1 MLWGNFDCYDL
12 GTCYS
17 RSLPR
22 VDTFVGREEDIRNI
36 TGYLDFTSSD
46 VEVVHIVGPP
56 GFGKSTLAKKIGHIL
71 LRKGVKVHY
80 ADIRQITNWDAIAEK
95 IMLSIVDSTKHK
107 LTFDHLER
115 WVHKQ
120 YSNTLLI
127 LDNCDEVFETHKE
140 NLLDGIRALALSSY
154 KKRVRY
160 ILTSQKWEADV
171 GNFQLHAIYN
181 LSSEAA
187 SQLLSKLA
195 PSLTDVQKM
204 QIAELTGN
212 VPLALDVVGAIFKF
226 PNAPTA
232 EEVIQSLRENPV
244 TTLSSS
250 KIHSKLDVSIGLA
263 YSYLSPELKQLCL
276 NLSQF
281 PGSFSGE
288 SAFAIFDISSKFQMT
303 GSGMNRLI
311 DRESPLDMLVQR
323 SLLQF
328 NSAQKRFYFHQLIQK
343 YFLHVTSQEE
353 EGSKLLKLNF
363 ESKFQLY
370 FAQTLDKILKDYLLG
385 HLAVTVLND
394 EKHNFGY
401 MFSLFK
407 TAKHVNN
414 AYFGVQVTLR
424 AIHMNILEPL
434 FFPTE
439 LRNISWIML
448 TALESYTAAHAEV
461 ASVES
466 FLETYVSVVVQTARL
481 ERQFHMNA
489 DFAIEILSLRR
500 GKVDE
505 GYEMNLLSNYTYTMF
520 YRVLGQYY
528 KENGQ
533 QENATLCDAHI
544 LARAHDQLDHCY
556 PHSHCDYFSISVAYE
571 NIGDSANAFQFRKRA
586 HKHQWSSLSP
596 MQQVKLT
603 IDLYNDYSNVSL
615 GNSVSQADQFSSLI
629 INQSMSEYL
638 MIASGSDYLEDVYYD
653 AVDFFKSKNMDEHV
667 IRLQYKM
674 NDIIRSQCELEINGN
689 VYVFLECTQR
699 FISVVQHAWK
709 RQCYYLTILSGI
721 KVLSL
726 LSSYKPETVLMKVK
740 FSTYMLV
747 AESYYQIGNYSA
759 AQIWLKQT
767 LHIVN
772 EGLKEYS
779 FMNRTDR
786 KRVCFYLLM
795 SGDYFNAFCY
805 GYIIKDTI
813 IVFFAHL
820 IDLVYE
826 EYVISSPK
834 KQPEAEAVILSTET
848 GVTEEKYSFVW
859 SQFNHYAHKFQC
871 AIDKHV
877 SRVYL
882 YSAFIV
888 LYFLLVI
895 TACKF
900 STRIAFVIIYL
911 MSFFCTRQQILC
923 CFSCVRLIIVMVAAS
938 IITMFVF
945 VLGLDWLY

>member
-1 MLWGNFDCYDL
+1 M
-12 GTCYS
+12 
-17 RSLPR
+17 
-22 VDTFVGREEDIRNI
+22 
-36 TGYLDFTSSD
+36 
-46 VEVVHIVGPP
+46 
-56 GFGKSTLAKKIGHIL
+56 
-71 LRKGVKVHY
+71 
-80 ADIRQITNWDAIAEK
+80 
-95 IMLSIVDSTKHK
+95 
-107 LTFDHLER
+107 
-115 WVHKQ
+115 
-120 YSNTLLI
+120 
-127 LDNCDEVFETHKE
+127 
-140 NLLDGIRALALSSY
+140 
-154 KKRVRY
+154 RY
-160 ILTSQKWEADV
+160 ILTSQKQEADV
-171 GNFQLHAIYN
+171 GNYYQIHAIYN

-187 SQLLSKLA
+187 SQLIGKLA

-232 EEVIQSLRENPV
+232 DEVIQSLREKPI

-250 KIHSKLDVSIGLA
+250 KVHPKLDVSIGLA

-281 PGSFSGE
+281 PGSFSGG
-288 SAFAIFDISSKFQMT
+288 SAFAIFDISSKFKMT
-303 GSGMNRLI
+303 GWGINRLI

-328 NSAQKRFYFHQLIQK
+328 NSALKRFHFHQLIQK

-353 EGSKLLKLNF
+353 EGSQLLKHHF
-363 ESKFQLY
+363 ESKFQLH

-414 AYFGVQVTLR
+414 AYFSVQVTLR

-439 LRNISWIML
+439 LQNML
-448 TALESYTAAHAEV
+448 MALESYTAAEQD
-461 ASVES
+461 SVES

-481 ERQFHMNA
+481 ERSFHMNA

-500 GKVDE
+500 GRIDA
-505 GYEMNLLSNYTYTMF
+505 GYKKNLVSINTYTMF

-533 QENATLCDAHI
+533 EENATLCDAHI
-544 LARAHDQLDHCY
+544 LKLARAHDQLDHCY
-556 PHSHCDYFSISVAYE
+556 PQCDYFSISVAYE
-571 NIGDSANAFQFRKRA
+571 NVGDSAHAFQFRKLA
-586 HKHQWSSLSP
+586 YKHQWSSLSP

-629 INQSMSEYL
+629 LNQNMSEYL
-638 MIASGSDYLEDVYYD
+638 IIASGSIEDVYYD

-674 NDIIRSQCELEINGN
+674 NDIIESQCELEINVN
-689 VYVFLECTQR
+689 VHDVTTCIMECIR
-699 FISVVQHAWK
+699 YFISVIQHAWK
-709 RQCYYLTILSGI
+709 RQCYYLTILLGKNI
-721 KVLSL
+721 LSIL
-726 LSSYKPETVLMKVK
+726 DSYNYVPLPKYPKTVLMKGR

-747 AESYYQIGNYSA
+747 ARSYYQIGNYSA

-767 LHIVN
+767 LQIVN
-772 EGLKEYS
+772 EGLKDYS

-795 SGDYFNAFCY
+795 SGDYCNAFCY
-805 GYIIKDTI
+805 GYIIKDAI

-834 KQPEAEAVILSTET
+834 KQPAAEAVILSTET

-859 SQFNHYAHKFQC
+859 SQINHYVHKFQC
-871 AIDKHV
+871 AFDKHV
-877 SRVYL
+877 ERISDQVFVYL
-882 YSAFIV
+882 YSALFV

-900 STRIAFVIIYL
+900 STRIAFVIFYL
-911 MSFFCTRQQILC
+911 MSFFCTHQQILC
-923 CFSCVRLIIVMVAAS
+923 CFSCVKFIIVMVVAS

>member
-1 MLWGNFDCYDL
+1 M
-12 GTCYS
+12 
-17 RSLPR
+17 
-22 VDTFVGREEDIRNI
+22 DTFVGREEDIRNI

-46 VEVVHIVGPP
+46 VQVVHIVGPP
-56 GFGKSTLAKKIGHIL
+56 GFGKSTLAKQIGHII

-80 ADIRQITNWDAIAEK
+80 ADIRQITNSDAIAEK
-95 IMLSIVDSTKHK
+95 IMLGIVDSTKHK
-107 LTFDHLER
+107 VTFDHLER

-140 NLLDGIRALALSSY
+140 NFLDRIRALARSSY

-160 ILTSQKWEADV
+160 ILTGQKWEADV
-171 GNFQLHAIYN
+171 GNYYQIHAIYN

-187 SQLLSKLA
+187 NQLLGELA
-195 PSLTDVQKM
+195 PTLTNVQKM

-212 VPLALDVVGAIFKF
+212 VPLALEVVGAIFKF
-226 PNAPTA
+226 PNAPTVD
-232 EEVIQSLRENPV
+232 EVMQGLRENPV
-244 TTLSSS
+244 TTLSPS
-250 KIHSKLDVSIGLA
+250 KIHSRLDVPIGLA

-303 GSGMNRLI
+303 GWGINRLI

-328 NSAQKRFYFHQLIQK
+328 NSALKRFHFHQLIQK

-353 EGSKLLKLNF
+353 EGSKLLKLHF
-363 ESKFQLY
+363 ESQFQLY
-370 FAQTLDKILKDYLLG
+370 FAQTLNKILKDYLLG

-394 EKHNFGY
+394 EKHNLEHMFG
-401 MFSLFK
+401 LFK

-414 AYFGVQVTLR
+414 TYFGVQVTLR

-434 FFPTE
+434 FFLTE
-439 LRNISWIML
+439 LCNISWNML
-448 TALESYTAAHAEV
+448 MALESYTAAKK

-466 FLETYVSVVVQTARL
+466 FLETYVGVVIETAKL
-481 ERQFHMNA
+481 ERSFHVNA

-500 GKVDE
+500 GRVDD
-505 GYEMNLLSNYTYTMF
+505 GYDMNLVSINTYTMF

-533 QENATLCDAHI
+533 EENATLCDAYI

-556 PHSHCDYFSISVAYE
+556 PHCDYFSISVAYE
-571 NIGDSANAFQFRKRA
+571 NVGDNAHAFHFRELAYKD
-586 HKHQWSSLSP
+586 QWSLLSP
-596 MQQVKLT
+596 MQQVQLT
-603 IDLYNDYSNVSL
+603 IDLYNVSL
-615 GNSVSQADQFSSLI
+615 GNNVSQADQFSSLI
-629 INQSMSEYL
+629 INENISKYL
-638 MIASGSDYLEDVYYD
+638 IIASGSDYLEDVYYD
-653 AVDFFKSKNMDEHV
+653 AVDFYKSKNMDEHV
-667 IRLQYKM
+667 ICLQYKM
-674 NDIIRSQCELEINGN
+674 SIIIRSQCELEINGK

-721 KVLSL
+721 KILSI
-726 LSSYKPETVLMKVK
+726 LSSYKQETVSIMKVR

-779 FMNRTDR
+779 FMNWTDR
-786 KRVCFYLLM
+786 RRVCFYLLM

-820 IDLVYE
+820 IDFVYE

-834 KQPEAEAVILSTET
+834 KQPAAEAVILSTET
-848 GVTEEKYSFVW
+848 GMTEKKYSFVW
-859 SQFNHYAHKFQC
+859 SQFNHYVHKFQC
-871 AIDKHV
+871 AIDKRV
-877 SRVYL
+877 SRIERVYL

-923 CFSCVRLIIVMVAAS
+923 CFSCVRLVIVMVIAS

>member
-95 IMLSIVDSTKHK
+95 VMLSIVDSTKHK

-212 VPLALDVVGAIFKF
+212 VPLALDVVGAIFNF

-303 GSGMNRLI
+303 GSGMNRPI

-353 EGSKLLKLNF
+353 EGSKLLKLHF

-394 EKHNFGY
+394 EKHNLEY

-489 DFAIEILSLRR
+489 DFAIEILSLRQGR
-500 GKVDE
+500 VDD
-505 GYEMNLLSNYTYTMF
+505 GYKMNLLSNYTYTMF

-533 QENATLCDAHI
+533 EENATLCDAHI

-571 NIGDSANAFQFRKRA
+571 NVGDSAHAFQFRKRA
-586 HKHQWSSLSP
+586 YKHQWFSLSP
-596 MQQVKLT
+596 MQQVKLC
-603 IDLYNDYSNVSL
+603 IDLYNDYTNVSL

-629 INQSMSEYL
+629 INENISEYL
-638 MIASGSDYLEDVYYD
+638 LIASGSDYLEDVYYD
-653 AVDFFKSKNMDEHV
+653 AVDFFRAKNMKEHA
-667 IRLQYKM
+667 LQLQFKM
-674 NDIIRSQCELEINGN
+674 HDIIQSRCDVEDNDLSKCFRYFTSAT
-689 VYVFLECTQR
+689 VR
-699 FISVVQHAWK
+699 AWE
-709 RQCYYLTILSGI
+709 RQCYHLTILSGEI
-721 KVLSL
+721 TFFILDELNISVSRLRLSMFISL
-726 LSSYKPETVLMKVK
+726 
-740 FSTYMLV
+740 
-747 AESYYQIGNYSA
+747 SYYQIGNYSG
-759 AQIWLKQT
+759 AQIWLKRA
-767 LHIVN
+767 LKDVN
-772 EGLKEYS
+772 EDLKDKYS
-779 FMNRTDR
+779 YRLR
-786 KRVCFYLLM
+786 GGRLKVCFYLLM
-795 SGDYFNAFCY
+795 SGDYFNVFCY
-805 GYIIKDTI
+805 GYIIRDFVSQLFAQI
-813 IVFFAHL
+813 IE
-820 IDLVYE
+820 DVYE
-826 EYVISSPK
+826 VYKINTQQPPK
-834 KQPEAEAVILSTET
+834 KQQTVILSMET
-848 GVTEEKYSFVW
+848 SVTEEKYTFVW
-859 SQFNHYAHKFQC
+859 SQFVHKFQC
-871 AIDKHV
+871 AIDKHIFRAQRIMSQLDKKKYV
-877 SRVYL
+877 KSIAL
-882 YSAFIV
+882 
-888 LYFLLVI
+888 FLI
-895 TACKF
+895 G
-900 STRIAFVIIYL
+900 FVIIILVYKLSMYICIYL
-911 MSFFCTRQQILC
+911 MSFFCTHHLIMC
-923 CFSCVRLIIVMVAAS
+923 CLSCFKITVLAS
-938 IITMFVF
+938 IISMFIF